1 MATSTSGASPGV
13 RMSREAKW
21 IWKADTPATVPAGAR
36 ISAGKSGSVAR
47 SLPKTAV
54 ASVNRLP
61 ASCIPSPESPAIRTT
76 TRSRVSLAFTVLFKP
91 VWPFGFNGLG
101 VEDAPHLVGSPI
113 VRRIKGDGIELA
125 VSVSGEGVPVLLLHG
140 FPDASRLWRNQ
151 LPALHE
157 HGFRTIAPD
166 LRGFGESDKPAEV
179 SEYRV
184 GRSVADVVAIL
195 DALEIPRAH
204 VIGHDWGAGVAW
216 VLAMSAPERVDRLA
230 VLSVGHP
237 GTRARRTLEDHRRA
251 WYTLLF
257 QFAEAEALLTREDS
271 ALLREWAGSHPDLE
285 SVLAELDLT
294 PGLNWYR
301 ANLHPA
307 RELAPARE
315 LPPVAA
321 DVLGVWSDGDVYLTE
336 RQMVESARFVP
347 SFRYERIDGASH
359 WIPLDAAERV
369 NELILSHLC
378 APRSS

>member
-1 MATSTSGASPGV
+1 
-13 RMSREAKW
+13 MSREAKW
-21 IWKADTPATVPAGAR
+21 IWNADTPATVPAGAR

-91 VWPFGFNGLG
+91 LRAFGCNGAG
-101 VEDAPHLVGSPI
+101 VDEAPHLVGCPI
-113 VRRIKGDGIELA
+113 VRRIKGDGVELA
-125 VSVSGEGVPVLLLHG
+125 VSVSGDGVPVVLLHG
-140 FPDASRLWRNQ
+140 FPDSSRLWRNQ

-157 HGFRTIAPD
+157 NGFQTVAPD
-166 LRGFGESDKPAEV
+166 LRGFGESDKPAEL

-204 VIGHDWGAGVAW
+204 VVGHDWGAGVAW
-216 VLAMSAPERVDRLA
+216 VLAMSAPERVDRLV

-237 GTRARRTLEDHRRA
+237 GTRATRTIEDQRRA

-257 QFAEAEALLTREDS
+257 QFAEAEALLTRDES

-285 SVLAELDLT
+285 AVLAELDLT
-294 PGLNWYR
+294 AGLSWYR
-301 ANLHPA
+301 ANLNPS
-307 RELAPARE
+307 REL
-315 LPPVAA
+315 
-321 DVLGVWSDGDVYLTE
+321 
-336 RQMVESARFVP
+336 
-347 SFRYERIDGASH
+347 
-359 WIPLDAAERV
+359 
-369 NELILSHLC
+369 
-378 APRSS
+378 